1 MGKRVLVSGLLI
13 GLLLLCGC
21 TEKVNF
27 SPETTDTTQGKPIG
41 QTWVSPGI
49 VTIGNFYPKA
59 TAEYNLTLHNGNME
73 DTKFYLAFKE
83 PTRVAKGYVKAP
95 DYVKQW
101 VTFYDSQPMLKPLET
116 RDILV
121 TVTMPDTKEQV
132 PDKIE
137 FWISAREEQ
146 GGTVQIEYATKWRID
161 LR

>member
-1 MGKRVLVSGLLI
+1 MKKHMLIGVLLVGLLGI
-13 GLLLLCGC
+13 LIVFNGC
-21 TEKVNF
+21 KPAETVDFTPDNF
-27 SPETTDTTQGKPIG
+27 

-59 TAEYNLTLHNGNME
+59 TAEYNLTLHNGNSE
-73 DTKFYLAFKE
+73 STKFYLAVKE

-101 VTFYDSQPMLKPLET
+101 VTFYDSEPILEAQET
-116 RDILV
+116 RNILV
-121 TVTMPDTKEQV
+121 TIIMPDTKEQV

-161 LR
+161 MR